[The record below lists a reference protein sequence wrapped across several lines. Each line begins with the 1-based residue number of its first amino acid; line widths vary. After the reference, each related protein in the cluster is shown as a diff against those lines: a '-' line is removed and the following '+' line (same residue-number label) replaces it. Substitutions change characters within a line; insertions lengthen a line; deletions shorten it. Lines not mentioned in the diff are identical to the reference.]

1 MNEPSSTETTK
12 VRKSG
17 ARKIGGTGKRPPKT
31 AAAAAADSSAVPG
44 VEPTE
49 LAALQAAAAR
59 PQKIA
64 LEFFSPQARDIY
76 VAGSFND
83 WNPQATRL
91 NPQGDGKWTAELA
104 LTPGK
109 YEYRLVVDGVWTDDP
124 MSPESAPN
132 PFGGFNS
139 VLRV

>member
-1 MNEPSSTETTK
+1 MNEPSPSETPK
-12 VRKSG
+12 VRKPS
-17 ARKIGGTGKRPPKT
+17 ARKIGGAGKRPPK
-31 AAAAAADSSAVPG
+31 AATDSASSSAAPAA
-44 VEPTE
+44 EPTG
-49 LAALQAAAAR
+49 LAPLPAATAK
-59 PQKIA
+59 PKNIS

-83 WNPQATRL
+83 WNPQANRL
-91 NPQGDGKWTAELA
+91 SPQGNGKWTTELA

-124 MSPESAPN
+124 MSAESAPN